1 VPDEQK
7 IKVMLDYLSLIEE
20 KKLQILE
27 ELKDAAQITL
37 ETYEDE
43 GEDISGMEV
52 GDIVWNFVDDASYEY
67 QEALMFALDI
77 DDEDVIEEILE
88 NEGEVQDILFG
99 ESNVKM
105 LNEVF
110 GYQK

>member
-1 VPDEQK
+1 MPDEQK

>member
-1 VPDEQK
+1 
-7 IKVMLDYLSLIEE
+7 MLDYLSLIEE